1 MMRISLLQMGLSASA
16 LILLTA
22 LLRLCAGRRL
32 PRRMFVALWDVATLR
47 LLLPFAFPVRL
58 FAKAAKQAP
67 LSDAV
72 RLLPRQ
78 IAFSGVVSETVDPSP
93 AASPVSLRLS
103 SLLPGA
109 LRMIWI
115 AGALGLALYFL
126 LRYARCLRAF
136 ALSLPDGDA
145 RAIRFL
151 RDHPLRRRVRIRVSD
166 AVASP
171 LSYGVL
177 RPVILLPL
185 SMDRRDDQ
193 ALSFVLLHELF
204 HIRALDALRKPL
216 LLAALCAHWMNP
228 LTYVLLILA
237 SRDMELLCDE
247 RVLACGGSDTRRAYA
262 LTLLSMEERRS
273 APFPLVSGFS
283 RTAIEE
289 RIKAMKHQSPKSAAC
304 LLTAALLVFSSCAA
318 FATGEASGVEAQ
330 KGITAEV
337 VTKTAVITQTASDSD
352 KAAEKVTITSG
363 FSIPGSAGA
372 EAAAQDD
379 VITFTV
385 SDVSTQ
391 VGIVAEALSEG
402 GYTYSFSTVVDKD
415 GQTSEGVP
423 FLTKESWQ
431 NHYSVYEPYGLSYD
445 AERGRLTFDGKLVR
459 YFEDMLPVGDEGYA
473 GTVCSFPDG
482 EVDIRVERDL
492 SAPILR
498 EADGSY
504 DPQKVYPILSIS
516 EADQEI
522 FDMRTKEREDTQ
534 RLIEDSVAT
543 GATSSVAQSQ
553 ETSFSG
559 VYWWTAESYREWM
572 EKQRE
577 EMQELV
583 DSGAMAYTQ
592 ADGWFVWTQEK
603 VDEAM
608 ALYEQILGEIE
619 RGASYGTIDDGM
631 IISGNAQK

>member
-1 MMRISLLQMGLSASA
+1 
-16 LILLTA
+16 
-22 LLRLCAGRRL
+22 
-32 PRRMFVALWDVATLR
+32 
-47 LLLPFAFPVRL
+47 
-58 FAKAAKQAP
+58 
-67 LSDAV
+67 
-72 RLLPRQ
+72 
-78 IAFSGVVSETVDPSP
+78 
-93 AASPVSLRLS
+93 
-103 SLLPGA
+103 
-109 LRMIWI
+109 
-115 AGALGLALYFL
+115 
-126 LRYARCLRAF
+126 
-136 ALSLPDGDA
+136 
-145 RAIRFL
+145 
-151 RDHPLRRRVRIRVSD
+151 
-166 AVASP
+166 
-171 LSYGVL
+171 
-177 RPVILLPL
+177 
-185 SMDRRDDQ
+185 
-193 ALSFVLLHELF
+193 
-204 HIRALDALRKPL
+204 
-216 LLAALCAHWMNP
+216 
-228 LTYVLLILA
+228 
-237 SRDMELLCDE
+237 
-247 RVLACGGSDTRRAYA
+247 
-262 LTLLSMEERRS
+262 
-273 APFPLVSGFS
+273 
-283 RTAIEE
+283 
-289 RIKAMKHQSPKSAAC
+289 MKHQSPKSAAC

-318 FATGEASGVEAQ
+318 FATGDASGVEAQ
-330 KGITAEV
+330 KGKTAEV
-337 VTKTAVITQTASDSD
+337 VTTTAVITQTASDSD

-363 FSIPGSAGA
+363 FSIPGSADA
-372 EAAAQDD
+372 EATAQDD

-516 EADQEI
+516 EEDQEI
-522 FDMRTKEREDTQ
+522 FDMRTKERENTQ
-534 RLIEDSVAT
+534 RHIEDSVAT